1 MATPATTEAAA
12 AVNMVARRRLRLNFL
27 DFTEFPL
34 YPAQGR
40 RGLE

>member
-27 DFTEFPL
+27 DFTEIPL
-34 YPAQGR
+34 CPAPVR